1 MPNPRQQS
9 DYADGA
15 PATVYPDLNVVSAA
29 RDALQK
35 ALTAIKAQLG
45 DLGPRQEHLKARR
58 EKEIK
63 RVVADLLPGFQASTL
78 RDLNATCPAFVDAVV
93 LAAFE
98 ANRPWLGFIDKPGSA
113 QALAGLQTRLAFYF
127 DTRAELSSL
136 SIIDKEL
143 AAVNAQI
150 DELQRQD
157 RNTAGFIELLK
168 HIAED
173 GCAIPEDVYEQLK
186 NIVRQARQLQERR
199 KTILSD
205 RHMQEMER
213 EWRSRQK
220 HYRDA
225 PYHDAYAWYCIDHD
239 FHPASFDRL
248 EAAMVRANPRYVPM
262 RHRHTYYDNY
272 HHHHHHH
279 QQQQNHP
286 QHQDNHNTYN
296 TYNNYSNDN
305 FAAAAAY
312 SSQYNPSAS
321 TPVDPTLIPGY
332 FDGSSSAT
340 DDGSNDT
347 YRRDDSFSGSSATAG
362 SAGSVDSAGSY
373 GGARDDIAT
382 DDSLGAYS

>member
-1 MPNPRQQS
+1 MPNPRQHD

-35 ALTAIKAQLG
+35 ALLAIKAQLG
-45 DLGPRQEHLKARR
+45 DLTPRQEHLKARR

-98 ANRPWLGFIDKPGSA
+98 AYRPWLGFIDRPGSA
-113 QALAGLQTRLAFYF
+113 QALGSLQTRLAFYF
-127 DTRAELSSL
+127 DTKAELSSL

-157 RNTAGFIELLK
+157 SNTADFIELLK
-168 HIAED
+168 HTEQD

-186 NIVRQARQLQERR
+186 TIVRQARQLQERR

-213 EWRSRQK
+213 EWRSRQT

-225 PYHDAYAWYCIDHD
+225 PYQDAYAWYCIDHH
-239 FHPASFDRL
+239 FHPAAFDRL
-248 EAAMVRANPRYVPM
+248 ETAMVRANPSYVPM
-262 RHRHTYYDNY
+262 RRRHMYYESSY
-272 HHHHHHH
+272 RHHDH
-279 QQQQNHP
+279 

-296 TYNNYSNDN
+296 TYNNYNNDN

-321 TPVDPTLIPGY
+321 SPVDLTQVPGY
-332 FDGSSSAT
+332 PNNRTDDRTDGGADDMTDTSSA
-340 DDGSNDT
+340 SN
-347 YRRDDSFSGSSATAG
+347 RSDDSQTVFSTT
-362 SAGSVDSAGSY
+362 AGSY
-373 GGARDDIAT
+373 GGGRDDIAT